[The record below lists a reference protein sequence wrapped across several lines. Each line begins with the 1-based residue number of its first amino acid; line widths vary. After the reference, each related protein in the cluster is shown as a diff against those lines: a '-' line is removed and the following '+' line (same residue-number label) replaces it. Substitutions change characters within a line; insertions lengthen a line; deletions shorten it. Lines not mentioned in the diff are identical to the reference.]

1 MASAVADCTSLLRE
15 LIRLPHIWGS
25 RINCHV
31 TGYLFFPGSTEV
43 SRSNSHWCFLK
54 IFILRINHA
63 LITWLLC
70 HPGPDQLSHQ
80 PGALIHREGTTV
92 IHRYGVDLATVSA
105 VGGASCVS
113 TATASSLSLGA
124 CPSSSTP
131 IPREKRF
138 HF

>member
-1 MASAVADCTSLLRE
+1 MLSLLGYCVTQDQTNY
-15 LIRLPHIWGS
+15 HIS
-25 RINCHV
+25 
-31 TGYLFFPGSTEV
+31 
-43 SRSNSHWCFLK
+43 
-54 IFILRINHA
+54 
-63 LITWLLC
+63 
-70 HPGPDQLSHQ
+70 

-113 TATASSLSLGA
+113 TATASSLSLGT
-124 CPSSSTP
+124 CLSSSTP